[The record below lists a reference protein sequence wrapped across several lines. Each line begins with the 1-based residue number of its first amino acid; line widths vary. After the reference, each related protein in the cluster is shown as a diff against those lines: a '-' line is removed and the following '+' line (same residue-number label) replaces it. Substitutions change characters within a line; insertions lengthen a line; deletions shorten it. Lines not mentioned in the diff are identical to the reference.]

1 MNNNFERQA
10 IKIKVNNLLIKLN
23 DQILIVY
30 FFMFMFKLVIV
41 KKFSILI
48 FLFLFSWVFL
58 ISCSETSKTSN
69 ASLDAMEELIVVWE
83 GMAAKGKLCSTDML
97 EFLNESTKKTTE
109 LSKLAEVQEFSARD
123 LIRYTGLID
132 RMSKALMAVGSAET
146 DNSC

>member
-1 MNNNFERQA
+1 
-10 IKIKVNNLLIKLN
+10 
-23 DQILIVY
+23 
-30 FFMFMFKLVIV
+30 MFKLVIV

-97 EFLNESTKKTTE
+97 EFLNESTKKTRE
-109 LSKLAEVQEFSARD
+109 LSNLAESEEFSARD
-123 LIRYTGLID
+123 LKRYLDLNG
-132 RMSKALMAVGSAET
+132 RMIKAFQAVGNVQT